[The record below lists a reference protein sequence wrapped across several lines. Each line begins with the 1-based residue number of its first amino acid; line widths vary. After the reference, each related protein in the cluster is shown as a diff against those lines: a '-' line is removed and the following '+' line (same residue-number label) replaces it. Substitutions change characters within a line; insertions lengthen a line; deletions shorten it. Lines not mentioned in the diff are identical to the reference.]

1 MFVSLIC
8 RFASD
13 NDTAEE
19 QGIEQALDS
28 DNEREEDLNYCGD
41 KDTYW
46 MAGMPQENESLPEEM
61 EVEPMQENNEVNIH
75 PSSKLSL
82 FSMGNN
88 LIHAC
93 AFLKKVCEI

>member
-1 MFVSLIC
+1 
-8 RFASD
+8 
-13 NDTAEE
+13 
-19 QGIEQALDS
+19 
-28 DNEREEDLNYCGD
+28 
-41 KDTYW
+41 